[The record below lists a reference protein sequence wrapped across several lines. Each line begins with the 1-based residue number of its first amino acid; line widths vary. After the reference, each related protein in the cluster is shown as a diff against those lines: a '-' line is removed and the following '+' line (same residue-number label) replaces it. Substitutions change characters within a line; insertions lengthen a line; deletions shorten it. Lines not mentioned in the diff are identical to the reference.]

1 MSSLIAALVL
11 AVSPADDAAVK
22 ELAALT
28 QKLKDAESYTF
39 EYLPMARPAAPAAKP
54 AGEGAAPKGDADADK
69 DPVAWKVEIQKK
81 SPWHYQHGEVELFR
95 HEMQFAMKGKEGKWS
110 RIAAAPPRPGGPG
123 SSAGGAPPKGK
134 DDGDGDDGNDG
145 KRAGGG
151 GEKGGKGGRRGAQRL
166 AQAAEAVP
174 LVHQLFYN
182 FDKKVSDV
190 AKDAKPAAD
199 GSVVYVA
206 TLTPAAARELT
217 NEGRSMRLGRPDGHA
232 PGKAGGDGKEVV
244 GAEPAEHTG
253 EAAATLRIGVKDGAI
268 STVAIEAT
276 TNSGGGE
283 HKSGGRITLSSVNA
297 TKIVVPPEA
306 QALLAGQPPAHEGGG
321 PDKK

>member
-54 AGEGAAPKGDADADK
+54 AGEGAAPKGDADDDK

-110 RIAAAPPRPGGPG
+110 RIGAAPPRPGGPG

-134 DDGDGDDGNDG
+134 DDGDGDGDDGNDD

-217 NEGRSMRLGRPDGHA
+217 NEGRSMRLGRA
-232 PGKAGGDGKEVV
+232 PGKAGGDGKEAV
-244 GAEPAEHTG
+244 GAAPAEHSG
-253 EAAATLRIGVKDGAI
+253 EAAAVLRIGVKDGAI

-276 TNSGGGE
+276 TNTGGGE
-283 HKSGGRITLSSVNA
+283 RKSGGRITLSSVNT

-306 QALLAGQPPAHEGGG
+306 QALLAGQPPAREGGA

>member
-11 AVSPADDAAVK
+11 AVSPADDAAAK

-39 EYLPMARPAAPAAKP
+39 EYLPPARPAAPAAKP
-54 AGEGAAPKGDADADK
+54 AGEGAAPKAEADDDDK

-81 SPWHYQHGEVELFR
+81 APWHYQHGEVELFR
-95 HEMQFAMKGKEGKWS
+95 HEMLFALKGKEGKWS
-110 RIAAAPPRPGGPG
+110 RVGAAPPKPGGPA
-123 SSAGGAPPKGK
+123 SSAGGPPPKG
-134 DDGDGDDGNDG
+134 DDDGDDGKDG
-145 KRAGGG
+145 K
-151 GEKGGKGGRRGAQRL
+151 KGGKGGRRGAQRL
-166 AQAAEAVP
+166 AQAAEAIP
-174 LVHQLFYN
+174 LVHQLFHD

-217 NEGRSMRLGRPDGHA
+217 NEGRSLRLGRGEGGA
-232 PGKAGGDGKEVV
+232 PGKAGGDGKEAV
-244 GAEPAEHTG
+244 GAAPAEHAG

-268 STVAIEAT
+268 STIAIEAT
-276 TNSGGGE
+276 TKSAGGE
-283 HKSGGRITLSSVNA
+283 HKRGGRITLSSVNT

-306 QALLAGQPPAHEGGG
+306 QALLAGPPPAHEGGG

>member
-1 MSSLIAALVL
+1 M
-11 AVSPADDAAVK
+11 
-22 ELAALT
+22 
-28 QKLKDAESYTF
+28 
-39 EYLPMARPAAPAAKP
+39 
-54 AGEGAAPKGDADADK
+54 
-69 DPVAWKVEIQKK
+69 
-81 SPWHYQHGEVELFR
+81 
-95 HEMQFAMKGKEGKWS
+95 
-110 RIAAAPPRPGGPG
+110 
-123 SSAGGAPPKGK
+123 
-134 DDGDGDDGNDG
+134 
-145 KRAGGG
+145 
-151 GEKGGKGGRRGAQRL
+151 
-166 AQAAEAVP
+166 
-174 LVHQLFYN
+174 HQLFNN

-217 NEGRSMRLGRPDGHA
+217 NEGRSMRLGHA

-244 GAEPAEHTG
+244 GAAPAEHTG

>member
-11 AVSPADDAAVK
+11 AVSPADDAAAK
-22 ELAALT
+22 ELVALT

-54 AGEGAAPKGDADADK
+54 NGESAAPKEEADDDK

-81 SPWHYQHGEVELFR
+81 SPWHYQRGEIELFR
-95 HEMQFAMKGKEGKWS
+95 HELQFAMKGKEGKWS
-110 RIAAAPPRPGGPG
+110 RIGVAPAKPGGPG

-134 DDGDGDDGNDG
+134 DDGDGDDG
-145 KRAGGG
+145 KRTGG

-166 AQAAEAVP
+166 AQAAEAIP
-174 LVHQLFYN
+174 LVHQLFHD
-182 FDKKVSDV
+182 FDKKVSGV
-190 AKDAKPAAD
+190 AKAAQPAAD
-199 GSVVYVA
+199 GTVVYVA

-217 NEGRSMRLGRPDGHA
+217 KEGRSLRLGRGDGRA
-232 PGKAGGDGKEVV
+232 PGKAGDDGKEVV
-244 GAEPAEHTG
+244 GAAPVEHAG
-253 EAAATLRIGVKDGAI
+253 ETAATLRIGVKDGAI

-276 TNSGGGE
+276 TKSGDGE
-283 HKSGGRITLSSVNA
+283 HKSGGRIALSSVNA

-306 QALLAGQPPAHEGGG
+306 QALLAGQPPAREGGG